1 VGNNVSNPRLR
12 AAQGTCGTNTVS
24 RGGTKDVRPHVSNER
39 RKKVLYKPSYVEPSF
54 VDQVDKDLGM
64 FLSDAFQ

>member
-1 VGNNVSNPRLR
+1 MGILK
-12 AAQGTCGTNTVS
+12 
-24 RGGTKDVRPHVSNER
+24 GGTQSPKKPVEPDVRPHVSNER